1 MATKSDKFKQQRI
14 SATNASRSF
23 SSLLDRVA
31 RGDRFVVQ
39 RHGRDVC
46 VIAPAPVEGRTVGEC
61 LAMLQG
67 RAFVLLDDRFARDL
81 MDVIT
86 EERAEEPIAWDS

>member
-1 MATKSDKFKQQRI
+1 MAAKSDKFKQKRI

-23 SSLLDRVA
+23 SRLLDKVA

-46 VIAPAPVEGRTVGEC
+46 VIAPAPVEGRTVAEC
-61 LAMLQG
+61 LAILQG
-67 RAFVLLDDRFARDL
+67 RTSVLLDDKFAEDL
-81 MDVIT
+81 MDVLS
-86 EERAEEPIAWDS
+86 EERAEEPLAWDS